1 VIYSTSSF
9 ARLVLL
15 AAAVGCAGA
24 RPVATLAGQKP
35 LLVLPVANLS
45 GGSAPLAEVQA
56 SVLAALQARGISVIE
71 RAATDAFLSRHRL
84 RYTGDIDRDLARAA
98 GEELGAGG
106 IVITVLAGYSATVP
120 PHEAISMRLV
130 AARQGAELLW
140 IDQAARAGDDAPGLF
155 DLGVVREVKV
165 LQAQLVEHLTAS
177 LAQVLTGKRSRA
189 AGCPGDSR
197 FGPEERY
204 RSAELDG
211 RVRTVAVLPFVNQTQ
226 RRNAGE
232 LMALEVTAQLEASGR
247 IHAVEPGVLRA
258 QLVEYR
264 LPMEGGVSLDA
275 ARVLLELAGADVI
288 VAGTV
293 RELEDA
299 AGGNAPRVE
308 FSMQWLDRRDEAV
321 VWQSTSFRSGDDRVF
336 FFGQGYVSTAA
347 ELACRMARR
356 AVDLAVE
363 ATPARNLREP

>member
-1 VIYSTSSF
+1 VTFSTSSF
-9 ARLVLL
+9 VSLLLVL
-15 AAAVGCAGA
+15 GCARA
-24 RPVATLAGQKP
+24 RPVASVGGRKP
-35 LLVLPVANLS
+35 FLMLPVANLS
-45 GGSAPLAEVQA
+45 GSSAPIAEVHA
-56 SVLAALQARGISVIE
+56 SVLAALQARGIALID
-71 RAATDAFLSRHRL
+71 RAAADAFLLRHRL

-106 IVITVLAGYSATVP
+106 IIITTLAGYSATVP

-130 AARQGAELLW
+130 AARESAELLW

-155 DLGVVREVKV
+155 DLGVVRDVKA
-165 LQAQLVEHLTAS
+165 LQAELAERLAGS
-177 LAQVLTGKRSRA
+177 LAQVLSGERPRA
-189 AGCPGDSR
+189 AGCPGNLR

-204 RSAELDG
+204 RPAELEG
-211 RVRTVAVLPFVNQTQ
+211 RTVAVLPFVNQTS

-232 LMALEVTAQLEASGR
+232 LMALEVTGQLEASGR
-247 IHAVEPGVLRA
+247 MRAVEPGVLRA

-275 ARVLLELAGADVI
+275 ARVLLELAGADLI

-293 RELEDA
+293 RELEDP

-321 VWQSTSFRSGDDRVF
+321 VWQSTSFRAGDDLVF
-336 FFGQGYVSTAA
+336 FFGQGSVSTAA

-363 ATPARNLREP
+363 AAPARVLRKP